1 MGCCSCTF
9 LLPVA
14 TTKTRRSDLLLAP
27 PSSRSYGLFSVIPI
41 IFQGNRGFNPGES
54 GLVFIGVGLGTTI
67 GAAVSVWTQRGYPE
81 LLRKWHGHPPPE
93 HR

>member
-1 MGCCSCTF
+1 
-9 LLPVA
+9 
-14 TTKTRRSDLLLAP
+14 
-27 PSSRSYGLFSVIPI
+27 LFSVIPI